1 MENKNQVSI
10 QILSKWYSFVAVIVW
25 ILNDLYFKSIF
36 HNDLTGKIS
45 DIIGLFYTPILLTA
59 FIILFCNYKDYRIKE
74 SKILFITMV
83 LVGITFVFL
92 NLNQKTNDLLTK
104 YVWFFIPSKGIADRT
119 DLYCLLVYI
128 PLGFV
133 FNHFQ
138 NRRSEKQFKVL
149 KYLTPI
155 FVSFAMINTSS
166 TDNSDN
172 DMSRLFLFTILADTN
187 DKIVVLTPQ
196 DGETFQKSQTINF
209 NWSYKNYYGITEPSF
224 YDQENGCGVTQQLFE
239 LKNYTTGKFQNYVV
253 QIANNE
259 AFSPITAEINSN
271 GMEKKAAGQI
281 NNSGTYYYKIA
292 LQYKNKDGC
301 SNANFLIFLPQPVKK
316 ILILD

>member
-1 MENKNQVSI
+1 MENKDQFSI
-10 QILSKWYSFVAVIVW
+10 QILSKWYSFVFVAVW

-59 FIILFCNYKDYRIKE
+59 FIVLVCNYKGYKIKE

-83 LVGITFVFL
+83 LVGVTFVFL
-92 NLNQKTNDLLTK
+92 NLNQETNDLLTK
-104 YVWFFIPSKGIADRT
+104 YLLFFIPSKGIADRT
-119 DLYCLLVYI
+119 DIYCLLVYF

-133 FNHFQ
+133 FYHFQ
-138 NRRSEKQFKVL
+138 KRHSEKQFKVL

-155 FVSFAMINTSS
+155 LVSFAMINTSS
-166 TDNSDN
+166 TDNTDN

-187 DKIVVLTPQ
+187 DKIVILTPE
-196 DGETFQKSQTINF
+196 DGETFPKSQTINF
-209 NWSYKNYYGITEPSF
+209 HWSYKNYYGITEPSF
-224 YDQENGCGVTQQLFE
+224 YDRDNGCGVTEELYE
-239 LKNYTTGKFQNYVV
+239 LKNYATGNFQNYVV

-259 AFSPITAEINSN
+259 AFSPIAVEINSN
-271 GMEKKAAGQI
+271 GTEKKAAGQI

-301 SNANFLIFLPQPVKK
+301 SNPNFLIFLPQQVKK
-316 ILILD
+316 IFIRD